1 MKFRVIGDGDIDD
14 VIALWQRC
22 GLTRPW
28 NDPRRDIDFARGK
41 ENSDVL
47 VGEIDGRIVAA
58 VMVGHDGHR
67 GALYYVSVDP
77 PLQRR
82 GLGRA
87 IVQAAENWLRARGVW
102 KMNILIRDENR
113 PASSFYEKLGYLRN
127 EAFSLGRWLK

>member
-127 EAFSLGRWLK
+127 KAFSLGRWLK

>member
-87 IVQAAENWLRARGVW
+87 IVQAAEKWLRARGVW